1 MQMTKPAV
9 VVLFAMSII
18 AAAGRAQADSIG
30 TRMEVTATVVTN
42 CRLIVP
48 ALSFGTY
55 DPLAAH
61 AAQPA
66 DATVEVILNCTRNT
80 PAALSF
86 DLGLHSPS
94 RGDRAM
100 GGPGASPLRYQIYRD
115 AARSQVWAQGT
126 EALRLIAHGVGVN
139 DQFTVFGRIPPAQ
152 EVDPGAYSDVL
163 TATVD
168 F

>member
-1 MQMTKPAV
+1 MIRPATV
-9 VVLFAMSII
+9 ALLTMSMM
-18 AAAGRAQADSIG
+18 AAAGAVRADSIG
-30 TRMEVTATVVTN
+30 TRMDVTATVVAN

-61 AAQPA
+61 ATQPA
-66 DATVEVILNCTRNT
+66 DASVDVTLNCTRNT

-86 DLGLHSPS
+86 NFGLHSPS
-94 RGDRAM
+94 GGNRAM
-100 GGPGASPLRYQIYRD
+100 GGPGSADLRYQIYRD
-115 AARSQVWAQGT
+115 AARSEVWSQGT
-126 EALRLIAHGVGVN
+126 EALRLVAHGVGVP

>member
-1 MQMTKPAV
+1 MTRPALIA
-9 VVLFAMSII
+9 LFAMSIV
-18 AAAGRAQADSIG
+18 AGVGQADSIG
-30 TRMEVTATVVTN
+30 TRMEVTATVVAN

-61 AAQPA
+61 ATQPD
-66 DATVEVILNCTRNT
+66 DAAVDVTLNCTRNT

-86 DLGLHSPS
+86 DFGLHSPS
-94 RGDRAM
+94 GGGRAM
-100 GGPGASPLRYQIYRD
+100 GGPGSSPLHYQIYRD
-115 AARSQVWAQGT
+115 AARSQVWNRGT
-126 EALRLIAHGVGVN
+126 EALRLIAHGVGVP